1 MEFVLQKYG
10 ENHGRSISSPS
21 LEIPSGNYRL
31 LGCCP
36 YPGQNIE
43 VRIDRNS
50 PTINTR
56 QKNDYRADARGFIE
70 ILPYGELAVGTWQI
84 RCYGDLLEEFAGQ
97 GWQADLQ
104 LTVYEKAIDPLAR
117 LEDLIA
123 NEIEPF
129 LPQPDYREV
138 IELQFVNTETNSSF
152 VFDLSLPSEKASR
165 TNGALALPDPATM
178 TKPLRRSSSHP
189 SLPPKLTHSNPCPKA
204 PRLPSIPRSVASR
217 DQEMA
222 T

>member
-1 MEFVLQKYG
+1 MEFVLQKHG

-21 LEIPSGNYRL
+21 LEISSGNYRL
-31 LGCCP
+31 LGRCP
-36 YPGQNIE
+36 YPDQNIE

-50 PTINTR
+50 PTYNSRETSY
-56 QKNDYRADARGFIE
+56 YRSDDRGLIE
-70 ILPYGELAVGTWQI
+70 ILPYSDLAVGSLRV
-84 RCYGDLLEEFAGQ
+84 RCYSDLLEELTGQ

-104 LTVYEKAIDPLAR
+104 LTVSEKAIDPLAR

-129 LPQPDYREV
+129 LPHYREV
-138 IELQFVNTETNSSF
+138 IELQFVNTETHSSF
-152 VFDLSLPSEKASR
+152 VFDLSLPSDKA
-165 TNGALALPDPATM
+165 NGTTGAIALPDPATM
-178 TKPLRRSSSHP
+178 TKTLRQSPSHA
-189 SLPPKLTHSNPCPKA
+189 SLPPKLAHPNPCPKA

-217 DQEMA
+217 EQEMA